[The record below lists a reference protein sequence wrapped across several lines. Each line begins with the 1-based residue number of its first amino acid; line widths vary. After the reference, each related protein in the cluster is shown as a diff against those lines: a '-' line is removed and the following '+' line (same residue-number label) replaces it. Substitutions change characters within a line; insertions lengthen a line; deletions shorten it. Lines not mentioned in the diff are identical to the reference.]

1 VIYPQ
6 ATDGA
11 AVRWLDVAGTRIRC
25 VEAGD
30 GAAPPVVLLPGWGCS
45 AYSFRHNLPA
55 LARGGFRAIAIEPP
69 GQGWSHKPVDEGS
82 YTLRSL
88 AESVIAALDAL
99 GIERAPIIGQ
109 SLGGGVALQIAL
121 DARDRTERLILWSP
135 IGFGCVRVVYH
146 GRGLPLSLAPA
157 FERLAGPQLVRL
169 MLKVIYGKSAPPVA
183 RDVEQYSAPIGSPGF
198 VRSQLAL
205 LRNVRWRPLS
215 ATELRRLNLPVFI
228 VAGAKDPLVPL
239 SCLAEA
245 ESSLPDG
252 RLHVVASAGHAANE
266 THAAE
271 VNRQTLAFL
280 RVPDGRATG

>member
-1 VIYPQ
+1 
-6 ATDGA
+6 
-11 AVRWLDVAGTRIRC
+11 
-25 VEAGD
+25 
-30 GAAPPVVLLPGWGCS
+30 
-45 AYSFRHNLPA
+45 
-55 LARGGFRAIAIEPP
+55 
-69 GQGWSHKPVDEGS
+69 
-82 YTLRSL
+82 
-88 AESVIAALDAL
+88 
-99 GIERAPIIGQ
+99 
-109 SLGGGVALQIAL
+109 
-121 DARDRTERLILWSP
+121 
-135 IGFGCVRVVYH
+135 VYH
-146 GRGLPLSLAPA
+146 GRVLPLSLAPA

-239 SCLAEA
+239 SCLADA